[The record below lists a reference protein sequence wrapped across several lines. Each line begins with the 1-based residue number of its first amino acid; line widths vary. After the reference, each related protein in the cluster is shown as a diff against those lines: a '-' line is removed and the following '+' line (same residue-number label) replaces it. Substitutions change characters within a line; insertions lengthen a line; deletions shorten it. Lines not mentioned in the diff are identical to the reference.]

1 MKSDQYVNEK
11 DSCAFF
17 YRKWLL
23 YCMSMFQEEQF
34 RLKQELSELAIS
46 LNMEA
51 QKGRQV
57 ANDHNK

>member
-1 MKSDQYVNEK
+1 
-11 DSCAFF
+11 
-17 YRKWLL
+17 
-23 YCMSMFQEEQF
+23 MFQEEQF

-57 ANDHNK
+57 ANAHNK

>member
-1 MKSDQYVNEK
+1 MTTTKTALRSLIVNGRERL
-11 DSCAFF
+11 F
-17 YRKWLL
+17 
-23 YCMSMFQEEQF
+23 YCMSLFQEEQF

-57 ANDHNK
+57 VNDHNK